1 MPYANEHAFRI
12 KEPSQFDSFA
22 RKNNEFGDGIHV
34 IYGIKE
40 GKSTVQSIRF
50 SASKWTFSKAK
61 KWMKDHD
68 WKYIK
73 AEEATG
79 SKGFQVE
86 CGACHYKF
94 DGSEVPEVAMG
105 AMECPKCGSTIDQE
119 GKVLKTGSKNIVSRL
134 VGRPFR
140 DRRKGE

>member
-22 RKNNEFGDGIHV
+22 RKNNEFGDGINV

-40 GKSTVQSIRF
+40 GKSQVQSIRF
-50 SASKWTFSKAK
+50 SSSKWTFAEAK

-79 SKGFQVE
+79 TKGYRVE
-86 CGACHYKF
+86 CQACHHVF
-94 DGSEVPEVAMG
+94 DLTSEPEVAMG
-105 AMECPKCGSTIDQE
+105 ATKCPNCESILDQE
-119 GKVLKTGSKNIVSRL
+119 GKVLKTGTKNIVSRL
-134 VGRPFR
+134 VSRPFR
-140 DRRKGE
+140 DKRNGE